1 MGAHTNVK
9 RNKVSLILGGGGFI
23 GTTLSEH
30 LVRTGHA
37 VISVSKSMRAGQRDV
52 TEGIEYVTADLADP
66 SSYAALLD
74 SVDQVM
80 YLASATTPGSSTAN
94 PYLDIDANLIP
105 FLRFLEINAEARR
118 PVMFASSGGTVYGRP
133 QYIPIDEV
141 HLTEPISPYGI
152 VKLTME
158 KYLKYFAENYGFEYR
173 ILRIANPYGGRH
185 HRRKDQGVIDVFA
198 RKIVNDEK
206 LVIWGS
212 GGVVRDYVH
221 ISDVCRA
228 FIMAMEFTGPETVFN
243 IGSGKGRSILD
254 IVGALCA
261 HTGKTPELIF
271 ENGRDYD
278 IRENVLDIT
287 RAREL
292 LNWTP
297 TMNFDDGLAETLRNM
312 S

>member
-1 MGAHTNVK
+1 MDAHTNGG

-23 GTTLSEH
+23 GTNLTEH
-30 LVRTGHA
+30 LVRA
-37 VISVSKSMRAGQRDV
+37 DQSVVSVSRSMRAGQEGV
-52 TEGIEYVTADLADP
+52 TEGIGYVVADLAEP
-66 SSYAALLD
+66 ASYAALLD
-74 SVDQVM
+74 AVDQVV
-80 YLASATTPGSSTAN
+80 YLASATTPGTSTGN
-94 PYLDIDANLIP
+94 PYFDIDANLIP
-105 FLRFLEINAEARR
+105 FLRFLEINAKARR
-118 PVMFASSGGTVYGRP
+118 PVIFASSGGTVYGRP
-133 QYIPIDEV
+133 QYVPIDEK

-158 KYLKYFAENYGFEYR
+158 KYLKYFAENHGFAYR

-206 LVIWGS
+206 LVIWGN

-221 ISDVCRA
+221 ISDVCRG
-228 FIMAMEFTGPETVFN
+228 FIKAMEFTGPETVFN

-254 IVGALCA
+254 IVDALCA
-261 HTGKTPELIF
+261 HTGKKPELIF

-278 IRENVLDIT
+278 IRENVLDIS

-297 TMNFDDGLAETLRNM
+297 LRDFDDGLAETLRNI